1 MSWAR
6 IVQRIS
12 LSIATGCRA
21 DDMRDFKELYYD
33 WRAAKADAC
42 TEKWD
47 EVTMRRHILEQVE
60 PLAESLKE
68 FIHMQRRIR
77 DRGDAR
83 S

>member
-1 MSWAR
+1 MGENCPAHIAIDCYW
-6 IVQRIS
+6 
-12 LSIATGCRA
+12 LSR